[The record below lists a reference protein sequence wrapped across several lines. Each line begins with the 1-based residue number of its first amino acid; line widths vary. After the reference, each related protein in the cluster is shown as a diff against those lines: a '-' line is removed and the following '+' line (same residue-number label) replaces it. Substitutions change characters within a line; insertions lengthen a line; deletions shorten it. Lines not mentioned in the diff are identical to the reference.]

1 MQVYSETPLHAAA
14 SLGSPEIIRLLL
26 KHGAAVNVQA
36 GPDRYTP
43 LHLAVE
49 DGGADSALL
58 LIEAGADLAS
68 VNRKLQTPLH
78 LAALSQS
85 IETVELLLA
94 KGADPNASDAD
105 GRTPL
110 HCAIV
115 KVRVLPLFTPRLLT
129 TYII

>member
-1 MQVYSETPLHAAA
+1 M
-14 SLGSPEIIRLLL
+14 
-26 KHGAAVNVQA
+26 NVQA

-49 DGGADSALL
+49 DGGAESALL
-58 LIEAGADLAS
+58 LIEAGADLGCA
-68 VNRKLQTPLH
+68 NRKLQTPLH

-85 IETVELLLA
+85 IETVELLLK
-94 KGADPNASDAD
+94 KGADPNTSDAD

-115 KVRVLPLFTPRLLT
+115 KVGGCVKWAYCVVTMGEVSHSLAPTAETWIR
-129 TYII
+129 

>member
-1 MQVYSETPLHAAA
+1 M
-14 SLGSPEIIRLLL
+14 
-26 KHGAAVNVQA
+26 QA
-36 GPDRYTP
+36 GVDRSTP

-49 DGGADSALL
+49 DGGAESALL

-68 VNRKLQTPLH
+68 INRKLQTPLH

-85 IETVELLLA
+85 IESVELLLA

-115 KVRVLPLFTPRLLT
+115 KVGVVEITGEFLMIGFYRCRVRANV
-129 TYII
+129 

>member
-1 MQVYSETPLHAAA
+1 MLE
-14 SLGSPEIIRLLL
+14 
-26 KHGAAVNVQA
+26 HGAAVNVQA
-36 GPDRYTP
+36 GHDRSTP

-49 DGGADSALL
+49 DGGAESARLL
-58 LIEAGADLAS
+58 LEAGADLTS
-68 VNRKLQTPLH
+68 VNRKMQTPLH

-85 IETVELLLA
+85 IESVELLLN

-115 KVRVLPLFTPRLLT
+115 KVNETHLAKFSFEVHIKFYYRFHALVNALSSF
-129 TYII
+129 

>member
-1 MQVYSETPLHAAA
+1 MAA
-14 SLGSPEIIRLLL
+14 SLGSPEIIRQLL

-36 GPDRYTP
+36 GQDRYTP

-49 DGGADSALL
+49 DGGAESARL
-58 LIEAGADLAS
+58 LIEAGADIGS
-68 VNRKLQTPLH
+68 VNKKLQTPLH

-85 IETVELLLA
+85 IESVELLLA
-94 KGADPNASDAD
+94 KGADPNVSDTD

-115 KVRVLPLFTPRLLT
+115 KVILLFFSYTKKK
-129 TYII
+129 